1 MSANYRLIAPQVLWQ
16 AAGADLATFRS
27 LSQLFLD
34 LAPARL
40 AQLEQ
45 ALRHGPAAAVA
56 AASHAL
62 KGMTVLVGADQLSAL
77 LQDLER
83 QARAGAAPP
92 PPAAL
97 ASLLRGVMDEVAA
110 SMAHYHGAEPQP

>member
-1 MSANYRLIAPQVLWQ
+1 MSAGYRLIAPQVLWQ
-16 AAGADLATFRS
+16 AAGADLDTFRS

-40 AQLEQ
+40 AALEQ
-45 ALRHGPAAAVA
+45 ALQRGPAGAVA

-62 KGMTVLVGADQLSAL
+62 KGMTLLVGADQLSAL
-77 LQDLER
+77 LQELER
-83 QARAGAAPP
+83 QARAGAAA

-97 ASLLRGVMDEVAA
+97 ADLLQGVMDEVAA
-110 SMAHYHGAEPQP
+110 SMAHYHGAEPPP